1 MCAGGVF
8 TTLRRAEYA
17 ELIGLFFLIG
27 AALAMWFVPLSA
39 VLEAHGLGHIRP
51 VAFASSGVA
60 AFISPLLFGAMAD
73 RHASPVKVLRGL
85 ALATAMTVSLA
96 TTAIRE
102 GWGPLP
108 VLALIQLHS
117 LCSSPTWSIAST
129 IILAR
134 LRDAPREFGPVRA
147 MATFG
152 WMGGC
157 LWVSLIGA
165 DRSTASGY
173 SGAVLWLVVVAFT
186 FLLPAVDSPRAGE
199 ARSWVQRLGL
209 DALTLLKIRD
219 HRVVFLTTTLFTIPL
234 AGFYPYA
241 PPHLKELGLERM
253 TAWMSL
259 GQITEVIA
267 MFALGGLIL
276 RWRLKWIIAAGLGF
290 GVIRFVVSALDTRT
304 ALITGIVLHG
314 CSFTLVNITA
324 QIYLD
329 QRVEPSWRG
338 RAQALLSLMNGGFG
352 NLLGY
357 LGTGAWFVACSAGGK
372 TQWSAFWLGLAV
384 SVAGVLVVFLLAY
397 RGRSSGLTPPPFA
410 RSG

>member
-1 MCAGGVF
+1 
-8 TTLRRAEYA
+8 
-17 ELIGLFFLIG
+17 
-27 AALAMWFVPLSA
+27 
-39 VLEAHGLGHIRP
+39 
-51 VAFASSGVA
+51 
-60 AFISPLLFGAMAD
+60 
-73 RHASPVKVLRGL
+73 
-85 ALATAMTVSLA
+85 
-96 TTAIRE
+96 
-102 GWGPLP
+102 
-108 VLALIQLHS
+108 
-117 LCSSPTWSIAST
+117 
-129 IILAR
+129 
-134 LRDAPREFGPVRA
+134 
-147 MATFG
+147 
-152 WMGGC
+152 
-157 LWVSLIGA
+157 
-165 DRSTASGY
+165 
-173 SGAVLWLVVVAFT
+173 
-186 FLLPAVDSPRAGE
+186 
-199 ARSWVQRLGL
+199 
-209 DALTLLKIRD
+209 
-219 HRVVFLTTTLFTIPL
+219 VVFLTTTLFTIPL

-304 ALITGIVLHG
+304 GLIAGIVLHG

-357 LGTGAWFVACSAGGK
+357 LGTGAWFAACSAGGK

-384 SVAGVLVVFLLAY
+384 SVAGVLAVFLVAY

>member
-1 MCAGGVF
+1 MCAGRVF

-85 ALATAMTVSLA
+85 ALATAITVSLA
-96 TTAIRE
+96 TTAIQE

-108 VLALIQLHS
+108 VLAFIQLHS

-186 FLLPAVDSPRAGE
+186 FLLPSVESPRAGE

-304 ALITGIVLHG
+304 GLIAGIVLHG

-357 LGTGAWFVACSAGGK
+357 LGTGAWFAACSAGGK

-384 SVAGVLVVFLLAY
+384 SVAGVLAVFLVAY

>member
-1 MCAGGVF
+1 MCAGRVF
-8 TTLRRAEYA
+8 STLRRAEYA
-17 ELIGLFFLIG
+17 ELIGLFLLIG

-73 RHASPVKVLRGL
+73 RHASPAKVLRGL
-85 ALATAMTVSLA
+85 ALATAMTVTLA

-117 LCSSPTWSIAST
+117 LCSAPTWSIAST

-165 DRSTASGY
+165 DRSTTSGY
-173 SGAVLWLVVVAFT
+173 SGAALWLVVVAFT
-186 FLLPAVDSPRAGE
+186 FLLPAVESPLAEG

-234 AGFYPYA
+234 AGFYPFA
-241 PPHLKELGLERM
+241 PPHLQELGLERM

-276 RWRLKWIIAAGLGF
+276 RWRLKWIIGAGLGF
-290 GVIRFVVSALDTRT
+290 GVLRFVVSALDTP
-304 ALITGIVLHG
+304 AGLIAGIVLHG
-314 CSFTLVNITA
+314 CSFTLVSITA

-352 NLLGY
+352 NLFGY
-357 LGTGAWFVACSAGGK
+357 LGTGAWFAACTTAGK
-372 TQWSAFWLGLAV
+372 TQWSSFWLGLAL
-384 SVAGVLVVFLLAY
+384 SVAGVLVVFLMAY
-397 RGRSSGLTPPPFA
+397 RGRSSGLAPPPSA

>member
-8 TTLRRAEYA
+8 STLRRAEYA

-51 VAFASSGVA
+51 VAFASSGIA

-186 FLLPAVDSPRAGE
+186 FLLPAVESPRAGE
-199 ARSWVQRLGL
+199 ARSWTQRLGL

-290 GVIRFVVSALDTRT
+290 GVIRFGFSALDTRT
-304 ALITGIVLHG
+304 GLIVGIVLHG

-357 LGTGAWFVACSAGGK
+357 LGTGAWFAACSAGGK
-372 TQWSAFWLGLAV
+372 TQWDAFWLGLAV

-410 RSG
+410 RNG